1 MAEDCMRNMLR
12 RIKYIKKYIFNYF
25 FIEMLF
31 EREKIF
37 YFSKMEDKN
46 IYKNILFYNIF
57 RRTRGLSLKVS

>member
-1 MAEDCMRNMLR
+1 MRNMLR